1 MKVEIIGNT
10 YADGKR
16 IATQKVT
23 YDKSDDLFA
32 LANLQ
37 RQLENIETHIAEAST
52 ETDIEVLLSEKQ
64 RIATEVAAQAEI
76 VNGYEE

>member
-1 MKVEIIGNT
+1 MKVEIIGNA

-16 IATQKVT
+16 TATQKVT

-37 RQLENIETHIAEAST
+37 RQLENIETHIAEAT
-52 ETDIEVLLSEKQ
+52 PETDIEVLLTEKQ
-64 RIATEVAAQAEI
+64 RIAAEVAAQTEI
-76 VNGYEE
+76 VNGYEV